1 MEISLLKII
10 FLLFYLRIFPDRSF
24 RRILWALIFVNA
36 MAGIIFAVAVCLIC
50 RPVSYVWNQWDM
62 EHVGHCGDVNALAFA
77 NAGVSIVLDI
87 FTLIFP
93 ITQVWKLHLGLKK
106 RIGVIL
112 MFSVGA
118 L

>member
-1 MEISLLKII
+1 MT
-10 FLLFYLRIFPDRSF
+10 
-24 RRILWALIFVNA
+24 
-36 MAGIIFAVAVCLIC
+36 GIVFAVAVCLIC

-62 EHVGHCGDVNALAFA
+62 EHVGHCGDMNTLAFA

-87 FTLIFP
+87 FTLILP
-93 ITQVWKLHLGLKK
+93 ITQVWKLNLGLKK
-106 RIGVIL
+106 RIGVTV